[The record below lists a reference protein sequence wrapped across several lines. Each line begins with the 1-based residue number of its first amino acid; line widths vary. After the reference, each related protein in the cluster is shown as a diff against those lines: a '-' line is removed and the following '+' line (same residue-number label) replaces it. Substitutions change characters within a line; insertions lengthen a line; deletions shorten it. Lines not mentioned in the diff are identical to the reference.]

1 MFSPENHA
9 SRARFMYE
17 AMASAAAGMSLSP
30 AWRASARASE
40 KQLQRV
46 FQQAAS

>member
-1 MFSPENHA
+1 MVKA
-9 SRARFMYE
+9 L
-17 AMASAAAGMSLSP
+17 ASAVAGMSLSP